1 MFLDNISTR
10 LAIALSAL
18 GTLTLA
24 ALFGLWA
31 TLSTFSSTE
40 KEIVCIHRNADAA
53 EVKALLSDHASGPKR
68 LVFNTL
74 ASLTGYYDHIRP
86 GRYDIGDGAS
96 TLEVFRALRNGSEE
110 PLRLTIPL
118 VRTMDDLAEF
128 LGKEME
134 PSAADFH
141 NAIMDPATLR
151 ELGLTQ
157 ENAISL
163 FIPNTYE
170 VYWSTTAEDF
180 VKRMKREND
189 AFWTKERTDCL
200 EGIGKTCTKA
210 DAITLAS
217 IVEQETQYAP
227 ERPDVAGMYINRLHQ
242 SMPLQADPTVK
253 FALGDFSIRRVT
265 GEHLKVESP
274 YNTYR
279 VQGLPP
285 GPICI
290 PSVSSI
296 DAVLHYKHHN
306 YLYMCAKED
315 FSGSHNFAATYS
327 EHMANAARYR
337 KALDQRNIH

>member
-1 MFLDNISTR
+1 MHINLDNKLVAT
-10 LAIALSAL
+10 LLSAC
-18 GTLTLA
+18 GTLVLA
-24 ALFGLWA
+24 GIIALWA
-31 TLSTFSSTE
+31 TLSTFSTSE
-40 KEIVCIHRNADAA
+40 QEIVLIHHNTDAQT
-53 EVKALLSDHASGPKR
+53 VKTMLSEKASLPKR

-74 ASLTGYYDHIRP
+74 AGLTGYYDHIRP
-86 GRYDIGDGAS
+86 GRYDIGSGAS
-96 TLEVFRALRNGSEE
+96 TLEVFRALRNGSET
-110 PLRLTIPL
+110 PLNVTIPL
-118 VRTMDDLAEF
+118 VRTIDDLTEF
-128 LGKEME
+128 LGKELE
-134 PSAADFH
+134 PSAADFQR
-141 NAIMDPATLR
+141 ALTDSASLKK
-151 ELGLTQ
+151 LGLTA

-170 VYWSTTAEDF
+170 LYWSTSAEAF
-180 VKRMKREND
+180 VERMKHEND
-189 AFWTKERTDCL
+189 AFWTKERTDC
-200 EGIGKTCTKA
+200 IGAITPTATKA

-227 ERPDVAGMYINRLHQ
+227 ERPNVAGMYINRLHQ
-242 SMPLQADPTVK
+242 HMPLQADPTVK
-253 FALGDFSIRRVT
+253 FALGDFTIRRIT

-279 VQGLPP
+279 VEGLPP

-296 DAVLHYKHHN
+296 EAVLHYAHHN

-337 KALDQRNIH
+337 EALDKRNIH